1 MDWKLFT
8 YGVYV
13 LLSVV
18 LTIWVGRT
26 LHRNGRVFLLDVL
39 EGNADLADSVNHL
52 LVVGFYLVNLGFVS
66 LALTAESSGLT
77 ATGAVELLSR
87 KIGMV
92 LLVLGALH
100 LGNVFVLSRMRRR
113 RINSSGHQRRVPG
126 WPGHPGWPIPATGA
140 GAADAGPAAP

>member
-13 LLSVV
+13 LLSVA

-39 EGNADLADSVNHL
+39 EGNSDLADSVNHL

-66 LALTAESSGLT
+66 LALTEDAVGLT

-87 KIGMV
+87 KIGLV

-113 RINSSGHQRRVPG
+113 RISGSARQPRVPG
-126 WPGHPGWPIPATGA
+126 WPGHPGWPTPE
-140 GAADAGPAAP
+140 AGPATS

>member
-8 YGVYV
+8 YGVYM

-18 LTIWVGRT
+18 LTIWVGRA

-39 EGNADLADSVNHL
+39 EGNSDLADSVNHL

-66 LALTAESSGLT
+66 LALTEDAAGLT

-87 KIGMV
+87 KIGLV

-113 RINSSGHQRRVPG
+113 RINGRQSRVPA
-126 WPGHPGWPIPATGA
+126 WPGHPGWPAPAGNVADPAT
-140 GAADAGPAAP
+140 P

>member
-26 LHRNGRVFLLDVL
+26 LHRNGTVFLLDVL
-39 EGNADLADSVNHL
+39 EGNRDLADSVNHL

-66 LALTAESSGLT
+66 LALTEDATGLA

-87 KIGMV
+87 KMGLV

-100 LGNVFVLSRMRRR
+100 LGNVWALSRMRRR
-113 RINSSGHQRRVPG
+113 RINGQQSRVPG
-126 WPGHPGWPIPATGA
+126 WAGHPGWPAPAA
-140 GAADAGPAAP
+140 NVADPAAP